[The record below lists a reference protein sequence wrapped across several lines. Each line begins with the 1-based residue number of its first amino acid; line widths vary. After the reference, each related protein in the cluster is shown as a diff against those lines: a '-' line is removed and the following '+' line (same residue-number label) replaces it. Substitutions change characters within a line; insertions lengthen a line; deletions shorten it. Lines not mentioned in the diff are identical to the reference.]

1 MKPDWDKLA
10 ESFADSETQLIADVD
25 CTAEGEPLCGQFGV
39 EGFPTIKWGDP
50 TGDMEDY
57 EGGRD
62 FQSLK
67 TFADENLKPQCSVS
81 NLELCDDEKKAKIK
95 KFMDMPLEELSA
107 AISSKEEEIA
117 KLDSD
122 FEAFIEGL
130 QSQYEEMVKKVTED
144 KEEVKKS
151 GLGLMKSVV
160 ASQAAKEDGTKDEL

>member
-25 CTAEGEPLCGQFGV
+25 CMAEGEPLCGQFGV
-39 EGFPTIKWGDP
+39 EGFPTIKWVDP
-50 TGDMEDY
+50 TGDIEDY
-57 EGGRD
+57 KGGRD
-62 FQSLK
+62 FKSLK
-67 TFADENLKPQCSVS
+67 AFADENLKPQCSVS
-81 NLELCDDEKKAKIK
+81 NLELCDDEKKAEIK
-95 KFMDMPLEELSA
+95 KFMEELSA

-117 KLDSD
+117 KLNSD

-130 QSQYEEMVKKVTED
+130 QSQYEEMMKKVTED